1 MWLSVFLLPW
11 QLRHTVMF
19 ASISGEYFEYGSWH
33 IYATDLAIVAL
44 LLIWLIRPRG
54 RFTLGPKWLNL
65 PLLTWLMWLTLS
77 ITWATDRPLAAVTIA
92 HWWLAY
98 GWYLYLVNRVRDVG
112 QIVTPLAWGIGLQA
126 VWGIAQYLLNHS
138 VGLNWLGESVL
149 DPQVLGIPVVIA
161 DGIRQLRAHG
171 MLPHANMLGGVLVT
185 SIPVLIYWYG
195 RTERPRRRWLALVI
209 LVSVGVVGLSFARSA
224 WLVLAVGLVVIALVA
239 WRVQSGLGGVVI
251 FWPDS
256 CHAVSIHARSARSDR
271 EFGAAFGH
279 GTDRRRDP
287 LGGDRRA
294 VHGAGSRR
302 GELYCRVAGCR

>member
-112 QIVTPLAWGIGLQA
+112 QIVIPLAWGIGLQVA
-126 VWGIAQYLLNHS
+126 WGIAQYLLNHS

-239 WRVQSGLGGVVI
+239 WRAGQRQQFNLAWGALLFFGLTL
-251 FWPDS
+251 
-256 CHAVSIHARSARSDR
+256 A
-271 EFGAAFGH
+271 
-279 GTDRRRDP
+279 TQ
-287 LGGDRRA
+287 
-294 VHGAGSRR
+294 
-302 GELYCRVAGCR
+302 